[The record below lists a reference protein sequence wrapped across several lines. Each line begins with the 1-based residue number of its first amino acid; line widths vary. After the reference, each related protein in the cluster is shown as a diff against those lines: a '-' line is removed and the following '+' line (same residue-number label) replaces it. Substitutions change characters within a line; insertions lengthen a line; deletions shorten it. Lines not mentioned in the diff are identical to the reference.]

1 MFFLFSSSK
10 LRKLQ
15 LHPTLAS
22 LETMVFSAAPAA
34 AAPATAANP
43 KPAVRLAALLTA
55 ALLALAATRGG
66 GAPPAA
72 VKHAGDIFDEAAVAA
87 DAEKA
92 EEDES
97 IVGTQL
103 ELSPWLMAPKRIDL
117 DTSSKASGGRRAPS
131 HPPRSLLRR
140 RRHGRPSEACVTH
153 RTNLPRRLCGRPHAG
168 RLRGGGARSH
178 QGSRRPL
185 RRVRKRTAGAPTG
198 ARKRERGSKQGHRDA
213 GAEGPGAPTRA
224 DERPP

>member
-1 MFFLFSSSK
+1 
-10 LRKLQ
+10 
-15 LHPTLAS
+15 
-22 LETMVFSAAPAA
+22 MVFSAAPAA

-117 DTSSKASGGRRAPS
+117 DTSSKTSGSA
-131 HPPRSLLRR
+131 
-140 RRHGRPSEACVTH
+140 
-153 RTNLPRRLCGRPHAG
+153 
-168 RLRGGGARSH
+168 
-178 QGSRRPL
+178 
-185 RRVRKRTAGAPTG
+185 
-198 ARKRERGSKQGHRDA
+198 
-213 GAEGPGAPTRA
+213 
-224 DERPP
+224 